1 MILHS
6 GIKDDGNNFQIV
18 PSTRKI
24 VVPPSHKVIG
34 TVGSHN
40 SEQTTFQCPRMIDG
54 HDVAACSDHFVC
66 WVNAD
71 GIYGRYD
78 IENISVDD
86 EYMYLTWVIDG
97 GVTASAGYV
106 SFAIH
111 FEDKDADNKLLY
123 SWGTAECTECEVL
136 STIKGAS
143 GNSNNGSIIIGGTL
157 DITAN
162 GVYDVSSYAYVN
174 VSVAG
179 AGDDAEPEVESK
191 TFNIITNL
199 VNVTAD
205 PANVTTV
212 RNDYGAVLKF
222 TANEGYELPSEITA
236 TNCQYMWWS
245 NTGEF
250 IIAQGTTADIV
261 VTIVGVKTDSGD
273 EGDDGGEELPT
284 EYAIT
289 TNLTNVIADSNNT
302 DVIPSQ
308 FFNSTLALKFTA
320 KSGYEL
326 PSSVTVT
333 GCTYQWIKSSGTL
346 YISNFKSDVYIR
358 IVAGKVETDDTIYYS
373 ISTNL
378 SHVTADKNNV
388 TKLPNKYEG
397 VYDLLFYPDGGYKL
411 PSTIS
416 VTNLG
421 SASYDW
427 TVYSNGTGNLSL
439 GNANGP
445 VTITI
450 VAEKVEEPEEPTSY
464 VIEPGNW
471 VSCNPDN
478 PSYDTFYDVN
488 GNEYDVQS
496 WNDTLISAGIDYET
510 EIVITAG
517 GITTME
523 IENIYGSL
531 DVRCVGIRIN
541 RDGTIAFDLSDDG
554 TCYAS
559 ADDGDEIEL
568 TVEQSIYPNGIPV
581 TEAQYKAWNAI
592 FGKDGSGTDD
602 SGTYVFKDN
611 LDESSFPNNYPDEV
625 NSYKIIYFNFTTDTE
640 LMISEDEYTDTFVG
654 IDYGYDYD
662 DEGGYYIN
670 YLTEDDRN
678 IYVGSYS
685 DNQNVAEF
693 DTDNYP
699 GAKTIHI
706 TDTTISAEARA
717 FLNANAVK
725 Q

>member
-6 GIKDDGNNFQIV
+6 GIRDDGNNFQIV

-24 VVPPSHKVIG
+24 VVPQSHKVIG

-54 HDVAACSDHFVC
+54 HDVAACSDHFIC

-111 FEDKDADNKLLY
+111 FEDKDGDNKLLY
-123 SWGTAECTECEVL
+123 SWGTAECTECEIL
-136 STIKGAS
+136 PTIKGAS

-179 AGDDAEPEVESK
+179 TGDDPGSEEEVK
-191 TFNIITNL
+191 TFNITTNL

-212 RNDYGAVLKF
+212 QNNYGAVLKF

-250 IIAQGTTADIV
+250 IIAQGTTGDIV
-261 VTIVGVKTDSGD
+261 VTIVGVETDSGD
-273 EGDDGGEELPT
+273 EGDEGGEDTPT

-289 TNLTNVIADSNNT
+289 TNLTNVIADSSNT

-308 FFNSTLALKFTA
+308 FFGSTLTLKFTA

-333 GCTYQWIKSSGTL
+333 GCAYQWIKSTGSL
-346 YISNFKSDVYIR
+346 YISGFKGDVYIK
-358 IVAGKVETDDTIYYS
+358 IVAEKVEVEDGEVFYT

-378 SHVTADKNNV
+378 SHVSADKSNP
-388 TKLPNKYEG
+388 TKISNKHGLMEL
-397 VYDLLFYPDGGYKL
+397 VFYPDAGYKL
-411 PSTIS
+411 PSVIS
-416 VTNLG
+416 VTNAG
-421 SASYDW
+421 VAGSDYIWEVYSASG
-427 TVYSNGTGNLSL
+427 NGRLYL
-439 GNANGP
+439 AKANGP

-464 VIEPGNW
+464 VIEPGTW
-471 VSCNPDN
+471 ISCQPDN
-478 PSYDTFYDVN
+478 PSFDTSYDVN
-488 GNEYDVQS
+488 GNPYDVQS
-496 WNDTLISAGIDYET
+496 WNDTLYSAGIDYET
-510 EIVITAG
+510 EIVVTAG

-523 IENIYGSL
+523 IENTYGDL
-531 DVRCVGIRIN
+531 DVLCVGIRIN
-541 RDGTIAFDLSDDG
+541 RDGTIAFDLDDDG
-554 TCYAS
+554 TCYAC

-568 TVEQSIYPNGIPV
+568 TVESSIYPNGIPV

-592 FGKDGSGTDD
+592 FGKDD

-611 LDESSFPNNYPDEV
+611 LDESTFPSEDGESV
-625 NSYKIIYFNFTTDTE
+625 ELRFNFTTDSE
-640 LMISEDEYTDTFVG
+640 LMTYEDEYTDTFIG
-654 IDYGYDYD
+654 IRYGYDMG
-662 DEGGYYIN
+662 DEGGYYIV
-670 YLTEDDRN
+670 YLTEDEN
-678 IYVGSYS
+678 YIYVGDYS
-685 DNQNVAEF
+685 NNDSVAKIDKEE
-693 DTDNYP
+693 YP
-699 GAKTIHI
+699 GAMTIHI
-706 TDTTISAEARA
+706 TDKTISAKARA
-717 FLNANAVK
+717 FLKANAVK